1 MAIRIVQSKLNP
13 RVKEL
18 RATLRQSRAT
28 PEGLVGVEGIHLL
41 EEALRAGIEVV
52 TIFVAQG
59 HEQLLSQ
66 APFDKF
72 RLLDSVEILAVPRE
86 LLDAV
91 QTTETPQPVAALVR
105 SRAWKWARLL
115 TGPSPLLVVL
125 AGVQDPGNLGTI
137 LRSAEAF
144 AATGAVLLSGTVSRW
159 NAKAMRASAG
169 SVFRIPTISATDSAC
184 FEQLHAAGLLTLAA
198 MPREQGLPL
207 ASSLEAINLTRPT
220 ALFIG
225 SEGSGLS
232 PEIAAQCHSRIT
244 IPCPGP
250 VESLNAAVAA
260 SILLYET
267 ARQRALPASRQ
278 KAPKQRIGSA

>member
-18 RATLRQSRAT
+18 RAALRLNRAT
-28 PEGLVGVEGIHLL
+28 PEGLVGLEGLHLL

-59 HEQLLSQ
+59 HEHLLSQ
-66 APFDKF
+66 PPMVEFNP
-72 RLLDSVEILAVPRE
+72 LNSVEILSLPRE
-86 LLDAV
+86 LLDAAA
-91 QTTETPQPVAALVR
+91 TTETPQPIAALVR
-105 SRAWKWARLL
+105 PRSWKWPRLF

-125 AGVQDPGNLGTI
+125 GGVQDPGNLGAI

-144 AATGAVLLSGTVSRW
+144 AATGAVLLPGTVSCW

-169 SVFRIPTISATDSAC
+169 SVFRLPTLSATEQDC
-184 FEQLHAAGLLTLAA
+184 FEQLRAAGVRTLAA
-198 MPREQGLPL
+198 MPRAENGQA
-207 ASSLEAINLTRPT
+207 ASNLEAINLTRPT

-225 SEGSGLS
+225 SEGSGIS
-232 PEIAAQCHSRIT
+232 PEIAAQCTARVT

-250 VESLNAAVAA
+250 VESLNAAIAA
-260 SILLYET
+260 SILLYEA
-267 ARQRALPASRQ
+267 ARQRALPASKHGRS
-278 KAPKQRIGSA
+278 PRETP